1 MTAAART
8 AAAAIVTVI
17 IMPREFP
24 RSRRV
29 EEAIQ
34 RILSETLAAKTRDP
48 RLSSVI
54 VTDVRVSRDL
64 RVARVYVSQL
74 TPDPAPAGLAAA
86 LKAATG
92 FLRSTLARELRVRHV
107 PELRFFPD
115 EALTRAT
122 RLSELIGRAVAE
134 DRAAHGGDDPNGA
147 KSS

>member
-1 MTAAART
+1 
-8 AAAAIVTVI
+8 
-17 IMPREFP
+17 MPREFP
-24 RSRRV
+24 RSRRI

-74 TPDPAPAGLAAA
+74 TPDPAADGLVAA
-86 LKAATG
+86 LQSAAG

-107 PELRFFPD
+107 PELRFIPD
-115 EALTRAT
+115 ETSTRAT
-122 RLSELIGRAVAE
+122 RLAELIGRAMAE
-134 DRAAHGGDDPNGA
+134 DRAAHPDDDTDGT
-147 KSS
+147 KS